1 MTAAL
6 LLLKAIWAFLRP
18 ILVFGITLPVWVF
31 LAAGIWLWFDKTSS
45 VRAAVNKATAEL
57 VAGAQIEA
65 LNAQL
70 VEERRIR
77 AWSDGKAEEAGR
89 IAADERAARIDL
101 EQQLTQTDAQ
111 KKESEDDLAA
121 LKKQAV
127 DAGCNVD
134 QPFYDGLRN
143 R

>member
-1 MTAAL
+1 MTVAL
-6 LLLKAIWAFLRP
+6 ALRAIWSFIRP

-31 LAAGIWLWFDKTSS
+31 LAAGIWLWFDKTSA

-77 AWSDGKAEEAGR
+77 AWSDGKAEEAAK
-89 IAADERAARIDL
+89 IAADERAARVDL

-111 KKESEDDLAA
+111 KKESDDELAA
-121 LKKQAV
+121 LKAKAV
-127 DAGCNVD
+127 SVGCTVD
-134 QPFYDGLRN
+134 DGLLGGLRN

>member
-1 MTAAL
+1 MTVAL
-6 LLLKAIWAFLRP
+6 VLRAIWSFIRP

-31 LAAGIWLWFDKTSS
+31 LVAGAWLWFDKTSS
-45 VRAAVNKATAEL
+45 VRQAVNKATAEL
-57 VAGAQIEA
+57 VAGAQLEA

-77 AWSDGKAEEAGR
+77 AWSDGKAEEAAK
-89 IAADERAARIDL
+89 IAADERAARVDL

-111 KKESEDDLAA
+111 KKESDDELAA
-121 LKKQAV
+121 LKAKAV
-127 DAGCNVD
+127 SAGCTVD
-134 QPFYDGLRN
+134 DGLLGGLRN

>member
-6 LLLKAIWAFLRP
+6 ILRAVWSFVRP

-31 LAAGIWLWFDKTSS
+31 LVGGAWLWFDKTSAI
-45 VRAAVNKATAEL
+45 RQAVNKATAEL

-77 AWSDGKAEEAGR
+77 AWSDGKAEEAAK
-89 IAADERAARIDL
+89 IAADERAARVDL
-101 EQQLTQTDAQ
+101 EQQLTQTDSE
-111 KKESEDDLAA
+111 KKVAEDEVAK
-121 LKKQAV
+121 LKARP
-127 DAGCNVD
+127 APTGCDVD
-134 QPFYDGLRN
+134 QPILDGLHN

>member
-1 MTAAL
+1 MTIAL
-6 LLLKAIWAFLRP
+6 ALRAIWSFIRP

-31 LAAGIWLWFDKTSS
+31 LIAGAWLWFDKTSS
-45 VRAAVNKATAEL
+45 VRQAVNKATAEL
-57 VAGAQIEA
+57 VAGAQIDA

-77 AWSDGKAEEAGR
+77 AWSDGKAEQAGK
-89 IAADERAARIDL
+89 IAEDERAARVDL

-111 KKESEDDLAA
+111 KKESEDELAA
-121 LKKQAV
+121 IQARPV
-127 DAGCNVD
+127 PGDCRVD
-134 QPFYDGLRN
+134 QQLFDSLRN